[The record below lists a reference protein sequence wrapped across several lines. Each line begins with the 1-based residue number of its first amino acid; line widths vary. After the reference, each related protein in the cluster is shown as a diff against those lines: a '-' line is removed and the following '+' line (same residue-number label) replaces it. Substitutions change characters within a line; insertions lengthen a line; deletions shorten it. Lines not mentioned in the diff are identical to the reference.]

1 MILALNGNW
10 YMETLVH
17 GTFKPSTTQNKPNK
31 KPFRVFDGTF
41 FFFFC
46 ESIKTQLQ
54 KDKGL
59 MFQVKMHHS
68 SSVKKT
74 FTIKSVIVL
83 AFLIAIICSSSFGL
97 YFKMIQSGTLRTFK
111 EPNLEDFKETK
122 NLNYTKYLLKNPFSS
137 PSRI

>member
-1 MILALNGNW
+1 METGTWKHW
-10 YMETLVH
+10 YMEHLSPLPPRINQTKNLS
-17 GTFKPSTTQNKPNK
+17 GCLMEP
-31 KPFRVFDGTF
+31 F

-97 YFKMIQSGTLRTFK
+97 YFKMIQSGTLRNFK